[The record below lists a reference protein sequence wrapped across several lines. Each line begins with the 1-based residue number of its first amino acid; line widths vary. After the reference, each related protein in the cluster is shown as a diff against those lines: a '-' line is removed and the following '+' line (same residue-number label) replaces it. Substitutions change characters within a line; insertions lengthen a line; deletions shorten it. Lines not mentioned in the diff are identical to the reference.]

1 MDIINIK
8 SLKIINEENQK
19 LKQEKIAQVKI
30 LSDVMLEIKK
40 KDKFNMQ
47 LARTVSELNL
57 KLNKLEK
64 EGR

>member
-57 KLNKLEK
+57 K
-64 EGR
+64 